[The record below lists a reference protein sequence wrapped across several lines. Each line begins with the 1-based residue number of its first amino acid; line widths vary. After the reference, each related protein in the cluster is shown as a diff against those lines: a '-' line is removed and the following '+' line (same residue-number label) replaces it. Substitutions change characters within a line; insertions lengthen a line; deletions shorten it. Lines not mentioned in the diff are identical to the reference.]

1 VLAAGQGRQRK
12 GGAGGLC
19 KGRAAARA
27 GRSARLRQTARRAA
41 GQGFGLG
48 RAPASGKGRQR
59 AAGAVLCVWPPSL
72 GVFSLCDPAPARAR
86 RCAAIW
92 SDQMKRAKSGS
103 PTHLVGPDDRRSA
116 TSSQGAVSKS
126 GPSQDRVRT
135 ESGPSQDRVRTE
147 SGRKLSNDFNES
159 ADCSQESGLESSAR
173 PPHPVAAAAPLL
185 F

>member
-1 VLAAGQGRQRK
+1 
-12 GGAGGLC
+12 LC

-59 AAGAVLCVWPPSL
+59 ASAGLFCVWPPSL

-147 SGRKLSNDFNES
+147 SGPSQDRVRTESGRKLSNDFNES